1 MQVPP
6 FSLFSGRAPAPRAAS
21 PGLAAPAE
29 PRPARRPVHPAQA
42 LPPGL
47 PEALRQ
53 SPHLPP
59 RLREA
64 LALACD
70 ERRFIRTVEKLA
82 AAAGCDRR
90 TLWTHWKASVGA
102 DADLRLQDFLHWL
115 LLLRAAH
122 RKSPALAWADVADEI
137 GIHAHTLSRLARQL
151 TGLSLRE
158 LAAAGHAALAR
169 RFEDEVVSVVLPQA
183 RNGAGPES

>member
-1 MQVPP
+1 MQLPP
-6 FSLFSGRAPAPRAAS
+6 FSLFSGRASAHRAGPPAH
-21 PGLAAPAE
+21 AAPDVS
-29 PRPARRPVHPAQA
+29 RGARRPVPPAQS

-47 PEALRQ
+47 AGTIRQ
-53 SPHLPP
+53 SAHLPP

-70 ERRFIRTVEKLA
+70 ERRAIRTVEKLA

-90 TLWTHWKASVGA
+90 TLWTHWKSSVGP
-102 DADLRLQDFLHWL
+102 DAELRLQDFLHWL

-122 RKSPALAWADVADEI
+122 RKTPALAWADVADEI
-137 GIHAHTLSRLARQL
+137 GIHPHTLSRLARQL

-158 LAAAGHAALAR
+158 LAADGHAALAR
-169 RFEDEVVSVVLPQA
+169 RFEAEVLTVVLPN
-183 RNGAGPES
+183 NGNGR